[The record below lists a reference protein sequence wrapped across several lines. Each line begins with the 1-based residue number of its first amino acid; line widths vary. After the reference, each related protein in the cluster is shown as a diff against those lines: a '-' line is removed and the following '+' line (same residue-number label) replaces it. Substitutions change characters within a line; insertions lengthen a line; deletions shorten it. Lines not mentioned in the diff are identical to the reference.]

1 MRRRD
6 VLAGAAAGAAALALG
21 PHASAQTGAQGVR
34 EIGASFAPVKVSRD
48 RIVRSV
54 VGLRP
59 FRETGFRLER
69 VKVGRLDVVHNY
81 GHGGGGVS
89 LSWGCAEM
97 AADLAR
103 ETNRTDIAV
112 LGAGV
117 IGLTTALVLQRA
129 GAQVSI
135 HAEAF
140 PPDTTSNI
148 AAASWYPT
156 TLYRRTMVGE
166 SFYGV
171 LDHASRRAFR
181 RFQHLANNPR
191 YGVYW
196 IRHHNLRNAAPTVQ
210 DHFPGGEGIFVGLRR
225 NQEGHGPFGF
235 THWDA
240 YYTLMIDPDI
250 FLPALIDDFIAA
262 GGKLVQQ
269 SFASVKDIEALK
281 QRTIVNCT
289 GLGARMLFNDTALIP
304 ARGQLSMLLPQPE
317 IDYGYAT
324 SIDGGSIYMFPRK
337 SAIVLGGSVGYDDWN
352 TNVDEAEVTRM
363 LDGHATMAGRA
374 AM

>member
-1 MRRRD
+1 M
-6 VLAGAAAGAAALALG
+6 L
-21 PHASAQTGAQGVR
+21 PAQAQGVR
-34 EIGASFAPVKVSRD
+34 EIGPAFAPVKVSRD
-48 RIVRSV
+48 RVIRSV

-59 FRETGFRLER
+59 FRETGFRLQRER
-69 VKVGRLDVVHNY
+69 LGRLDIVHNY

-97 AADLAR
+97 AAELAR
-103 ETNRTDIAV
+103 DTRRTDIAV

-129 GAQVSI
+129 GAQVTVY
-135 HAEAF
+135 AEAF
-140 PPDTTSNI
+140 PPDTTSNV

-156 TLYRRTMVGE
+156 TIYRREKVGE
-166 SFYGV
+166 SFFGM
-171 LDHASRRAFR
+171 LDHASQRAFR

-191 YGVYW
+191 YGVFW
-196 IRHHNLRNAAPTVQ
+196 IRHHALRRGPPAQ
-210 DHFPGGEGIFVGLRR
+210 QEHFPGGEAMFVGLRR
-225 NQEGHGPFGF
+225 NQTGNGPFGF
-235 THWDA
+235 PNWDA
-240 YYTLMIDPDI
+240 YFTLMIDPDI
-250 FLPALIDDFIAA
+250 YLPALIDDFTGA
-262 GGKLVQQ
+262 GGKLVRQ
-269 SFASVKDIEALK
+269 SFASVREIEGLK

-289 GLGARMLFNDTALIP
+289 GLGARALFDDAALIP

-337 SAIVLGGSVGYDDWN
+337 SAIVLGGSVGYDNWN
-352 TNVDEAEVTRM
+352 TDVDEAEVTRM
-363 LDGHATMAGRA
+363 LEGHALMAGRA

>member
-6 VLAGAAAGAAALALG
+6 LLAGATAAGAITALG
-21 PHASAQTGAQGVR
+21 QPARAQGVR
-34 EIGASFAPVKVSRD
+34 EISASFAPVKVSRD

-97 AADLAR
+97 AAEFAR
-103 ETNRTDIAV
+103 DTNRNEIAV
-112 LGAGV
+112 LGSGV

-129 GAQVSI
+129 GAQVTI
-135 HAEAF
+135 YAEKF

-156 TLYRRTMVGE
+156 TVYRRDKIGE
-166 SFYGV
+166 TFYGA
-171 LDHASRRAFR
+171 LDHASQRAFR

-191 YGVYW
+191 YGVFW
-196 IRHHNLRNAAPTVQ
+196 IRHHNLRNAAPAVQ
-210 DHFPGGEGIFVGLRR
+210 EHFPGGDAMFVGLRR

-235 THWDA
+235 AHWDA

-250 FLPALIDDFIAA
+250 FLPALIDDFTGA
-262 GGKLVQQ
+262 GGKMVQQ
-269 SFASVKDIEALK
+269 GFETVKDVERLK

-289 GLGARMLFNDTALIP
+289 GLGARALFDDPVLIP
-304 ARGQLSMLLPQPE
+304 VRGQLSMLLPQPE

-324 SIDGGSIYMFPRK
+324 SVNGGNIYMFPRK
-337 SAIVLGGSVGYDDWN
+337 SAIVLGGTATFDDWN
-352 TNVDEAEVTRM
+352 LDVDEADITRM
-363 LDGHATMAGRA
+363 LEGHAYLAGRA